1 MIKTGPM
8 KFLRPKGNF
17 KFFMNDYIILKKDE
31 DNYEV
36 LETGFSYLAFI
47 YGPLWAAFNL
57 LWLPL
62 FFGLLTTVSF
72 IVILYYLNI
81 QKFYF
86 LVVLFSNFC
95 WGFLGRDLLIQKF
108 LSNKFHP
115 IEIVGAG
122 SRLKALIKYLS
133 K

>member
-1 MIKTGPM
+1 
-8 KFLRPKGNF
+8 
-17 KFFMNDYIILKKDE
+17 MNDYIILKKDE
-31 DNYEV
+31 ETYEV

-57 LWLPL
+57 LWIPF
-62 FFGLLTTVSF
+62 FFGLFATISF
-72 IVILYYLNI
+72 IIILYYSNRGE
-81 QKFYF
+81 FYF
-86 LVVLFSNFC
+86 LAILFSNFC

-115 IEIVGAG
+115 KEIIGAG
-122 SRLKALIKYLS
+122 SKVKALIKYLS

>member
-8 KFLRPKGNF
+8 KFLRLKGNF

-57 LWLPL
+57 LWIPL
-62 FFGLLTTVSF
+62 FFGL
-72 IVILYYLNI
+72 VITMSLIKFLYYLNI
-81 QKFYF
+81 EQFYF

-95 WGFLGRDLLIQKF
+95 WGFLGRDLLIQKY

-115 IEIVGAG
+115 IEIIGAG
-122 SRLKALIKYLS
+122 SRVKALIKFLA

>member
-1 MIKTGPM
+1 
-8 KFLRPKGNF
+8 
-17 KFFMNDYIILKKDE
+17 MNDYIILKKDE

-36 LETGFSYLAFI
+36 LEMGFSYLAFI

-57 LWLPL
+57 LWIPL
-62 FFGLLTTVSF
+62 FLGL
-72 IVILYYLNI
+72 VITISIIKFLYYLNMEH
-81 QKFYF
+81 FYF

-108 LSNKFHP
+108 LSNKFKP
-115 IEIVGAG
+115 KEIISAS
-122 SRLKALIKYLS
+122 SRVKALIKYLS

>member
-1 MIKTGPM
+1 
-8 KFLRPKGNF
+8 
-17 KFFMNDYIILKKDE
+17 MNDYIILKKDE

-57 LWLPL
+57 LWIPF
-62 FFGLLTTVSF
+62 FFGL
-72 IVILYYLNI
+72 VITISLIKFLYYLNI
-81 QKFYF
+81 GQFYF

-95 WGFLGRDLLIQKF
+95 WGFLGRDLLIQKY

-115 IEIVGAG
+115 IEIIGAG
-122 SRLKALIKYLS
+122 SRVKALIKYLS

>member
-1 MIKTGPM
+1 
-8 KFLRPKGNF
+8 
-17 KFFMNDYIILKKDE
+17 MNDYIILKKDE
-31 DNYEV
+31 DTYEV

-57 LWLPL
+57 LWIPF
-62 FFGLLTTVSF
+62 FFGLFATISLIT
-72 IVILYYLNI
+72 ILYYLNI
-81 QKFYF
+81 GHFYF

-108 LSNKFHP
+108 LSKKFDP
-115 IEIVGAG
+115 KEIVGAG
-122 SRLKALIKYLS
+122 SKVKALIKYLS

>member
-1 MIKTGPM
+1 
-8 KFLRPKGNF
+8 
-17 KFFMNDYIILKKDE
+17 MNDYIILKKDE

-62 FFGLLTTVSF
+62 FFGLFTTISF
-72 IVILYYLNI
+72 IAILYYLNI
-81 QKFYF
+81 GKFYF
-86 LVVLFSNFC
+86 LVFLFSNFC

-115 IEIVGAG
+115 IEIIGAG
-122 SRLKALIKYLS
+122 SRVKALIKYLS

>member
-1 MIKTGPM
+1 M

-62 FFGLLTTVSF
+62 FFGLFTTISF
-72 IVILYYLNI
+72 IAILYYLNI
-81 QKFYF
+81 GKFYF

-115 IEIVGAG
+115 VKIIGAS
-122 SRLKALIKYLS
+122 SRVKALMKFLS

>member
-1 MIKTGPM
+1 M
-8 KFLRPKGNF
+8 KFLRPKENF
-17 KFFMNDYIILKKDE
+17 NFFMNDYIILKKDK
-31 DNYEV
+31 DNYEI

-57 LWLPL
+57 LWIPL
-62 FFGLLTTVSF
+62 FFGLFASISF
-72 IVILYYLNI
+72 ITILYYLNME
-81 QKFYF
+81 QFYF

-115 IEIVGAG
+115 IEIIGAG
-122 SRLKALIKYLS
+122 SRVKALIKYLS

>member
-1 MIKTGPM
+1 M
-8 KFLRPKGNF
+8 F
-17 KFFMNDYIILKKDE
+17 IITSAFGVEGDGKQQTLKRDVDWKKDE
-31 DNYEV
+31 DTYEV

-57 LWLPL
+57 LWIPF
-62 FFGLLTTVSF
+62 FFGLFATISLIT
-72 IVILYYLNI
+72 ILYYLNI
-81 QKFYF
+81 GHFYF

-108 LSNKFHP
+108 LSKKFDP
-115 IEIVGAG
+115 KEIVGAG
-122 SRLKALIKYLS
+122 SKVKALIKYLS

>member
-1 MIKTGPM
+1 
-8 KFLRPKGNF
+8 
-17 KFFMNDYIILKKDE
+17 MNDYIILKKDE

-57 LWLPL
+57 LWIPL
-62 FFGLLTTVSF
+62 FFGL
-72 IVILYYLNI
+72 VITMSLIKFLYYLNI
-81 QKFYF
+81 EQFYF
-86 LVVLFSNFC
+86 LVVFFSNFC
-95 WGFLGRDLLIQKF
+95 WGFLGRDLLIHKY

-115 IEIVGAG
+115 IEIIGAG
-122 SRLKALIKYLS
+122 SRVKALIKYLS

>member
-1 MIKTGPM
+1 
-8 KFLRPKGNF
+8 
-17 KFFMNDYIILKKDE
+17 MNDYIILKKDE

-62 FFGLLTTVSF
+62 FFGLFTTISF
-72 IVILYYLNI
+72 IAILYYLNI
-81 QKFYF
+81 GKFYF
-86 LVVLFSNFC
+86 LVFLFSNFC

-115 IEIVGAG
+115 VKIIGAS
-122 SRLKALIKYLS
+122 SRVKALMKFLS

>member
-1 MIKTGPM
+1 M
-8 KFLRPKGNF
+8 KFLRPKENF
-17 KFFMNDYIILKKDE
+17 NFFINNYIILKKDE

-47 YGPLWAAFNL
+47 YGPFWAAFNL
-57 LWLPL
+57 LWIPL
-62 FFGLLTTVSF
+62 FFGLLITISF
-72 IVILYYLNI
+72 IIILYYLNI
-81 QKFYF
+81 GQFYF

-115 IEIVGAG
+115 IEIIGAG
-122 SRLKALIKYLS
+122 SRVKALIKYLS

>member
-1 MIKTGPM
+1 
-8 KFLRPKGNF
+8 
-17 KFFMNDYIILKKDE
+17 MNDYIILKKDE
-31 DNYEV
+31 ETYEV

-57 LWLPL
+57 LWIPF
-62 FFGLLTTVSF
+62 FFGLFATVSV
-72 IVILYYLNI
+72 IIILYYSKFG
-81 QKFYF
+81 QFYF
-86 LVVLFSNFC
+86 LAILFSNFC

-115 IEIVGAG
+115 KEIIGAG
-122 SRLKALIKYLS
+122 SKVKALIKYLS

>member
-1 MIKTGPM
+1 
-8 KFLRPKGNF
+8 
-17 KFFMNDYIILKKDE
+17 MNDYIILKKDE

-57 LWLPL
+57 LWIPL
-62 FFGLLTTVSF
+62 FFGL
-72 IVILYYLNI
+72 VITISLIKLLYYLNI
-81 QKFYF
+81 EQFYF

-95 WGFLGRDLLIQKF
+95 WGLLGRDLLIQKF

-115 IEIVGAG
+115 VKIIGAS
-122 SRLKALIKYLS
+122 SRVKALIKFLA